1 MRLVVRD
8 PPVNLGRLRRSERGL
23 IGFWGDSVPQILNV
37 EDALGGGHV
46 VEGGFHVRI
55 VVASKGDRHSPA
67 TSDTGE
73 RDRNDGKDRDRTP
86 RRLVAPGDLE
96 VKFKVNLWAGKGGK
110 VIYSS
115 RFLCTNT
122 EWEEPPVTV
131 SGPTVPFAG
140 AVPGHLARSPYLAR
154 AGPRLSRGASIT

>member
-1 MRLVVRD
+1 MLLDPTSKFESLRFAERD
-8 PPVNLGRLRRSERGL
+8 AVGLGR
-23 IGFWGDSVPQILNV
+23 DAVPEVLHV
-37 EDALGGGHV
+37 EDPFGGGHV
-46 VEGGFHVRI
+46 VEGGLHVRI

-154 AGPRLSRGASIT
+154 AGPRLSRGASVA